1 MMNEKLEKAII
12 NYIAISWGFA
22 YFLLIWN
29 YLPVLLVQS
38 FSPLVTSSYSLSI
51 QRLNSL
57 NISPSEKT
65 YFLNIENNLY
75 QQYQQYTNQIAL
87 IPQSA
92 LIPIN
97 QFIEAELVLIV
108 PPIIL
113 LGLIYYTAKKEN
125 NNG

>member
-1 MMNEKLEKAII
+1 MMNEKLEKAIMW
-12 NYIAISWGFA
+12 YIAISWGFA

-29 YLPVLLVQS
+29 YPPILLVQS

-51 QRLNSL
+51 QRINSL

-75 QQYQQYTNQIAL
+75 QQYQQYINQIVL
-87 IPQSA
+87 IPQSV
-92 LIPIN
+92 LIPTN
-97 QFIEAELVLIV
+97 QFIEIELVLIV
-108 PPIIL
+108 PPAIL
-113 LGLIYYTAKKEN
+113 LGLIYYEAKKEN

>member
-1 MMNEKLEKAII
+1 MMTEKLEKAII
-12 NYIAISWGFA
+12 YYIAISWGFSS
-22 YFLLIWN
+22 FLFVWN
-29 YLPVLLVQS
+29 YLPVLLAQS

-125 NNG
+125 HDE